1 MTETV
6 NQVISIIGA
15 ALLLGAYAA
24 RAFKFI
30 EANRA
35 LDLTLNLV
43 GGILLCWVALGTRQL
58 GLILIEAAWS
68 LISLAGLLRLLLYP
82 PPRPDASAGD

>member
-1 MTETV
+1 MSETV
-6 NQVISIIGA
+6 NQVISIVGA

-24 RAFKFI
+24 RAFRLI

-35 LDLTLNLV
+35 FDLTLNLV
-43 GGILLCWVALGTRQL
+43 GGVLLCWVALGTRQL

-68 LISLAGLLRLLLYP
+68 LISLVGLVRLAWR
-82 PPRPDASAGD
+82 PRPNAF